1 MLLCWPA
8 LSDAQ
13 SSIGTG
19 DAQSSIGITKVA
31 DRIEVS
37 IGEELFTAFNFK
49 ETTKPYLYP
58 VHGPGQIRMT
68 RDFPMKET
76 AGEADDH
83 PHHKS
88 IWIGHKVNEIDFWTC
103 RSGAKIVVAAEPS
116 IDTKLSCIT
125 AISNWTDANGKVT
138 CSDTTKWTF
147 GANEKSRWID
157 CKFSL
162 IASEG
167 PTTINDTKEGTV
179 AIRTHPDLRLK
190 PDPKRGVKEVFGN
203 AFNSQGTKGHDV
215 WGQSASWV
223 AYCGTVASKPASI
236 LILDHP
242 ENFRSPTTWHARDYG
257 LVAANPFGLHDFQ
270 QMKKGAGAVKL
281 LKGQSITLR
290 YRFLFFG
297 EIVDAKTAEA
307 EMRKFQ
313 ANSAGEKKTD
323 Q

>member
-1 MLLCWPA
+1 MFWPT
-8 LSDAQ
+8 LSL
-13 SSIGTG
+13 
-19 DAQSSIGITKVA
+19 AQSSIGIAKVE

-76 AGEADDH
+76 AGEANDH

-88 IWIGHKVNEIDFWTC
+88 IWIGHEVNEIDFWTC
-103 RSGAKIVVAAEPS
+103 RSGEKIVVAEEPT
-116 IDTKLSCIT
+116 IDAKLSCIT
-125 AISNWTDANGKVT
+125 ANSNWTAANGKVT
-138 CSDTTKWTF
+138 CSDTTQWTF
-147 GANEKSRWID
+147 GANEKARWID
-157 CKFSL
+157 CTFSL

-167 PTTINDTKEGTV
+167 PITINDTKEGTV

-190 PDPKRGVKEVFGN
+190 PDLKRGVKEVFGN

-215 WGQSASWV
+215 WGQSAAWV
-223 AYCGTVASKPASI
+223 AYCGMVASKPASI
-236 LILDHP
+236 VILDHP
-242 ENFRSPTTWHARDYG
+242 GNFRHSTTWHARDYG

-270 QMKKGAGAVKL
+270 RMEKGAGAVKL

-307 EMRKFQ
+307 ELQKFQ
-313 ANSAGEKKTD
+313 ANGAGEKKTD